1 MSKGNI
7 MNTYG
12 RFDIVFEKGLGSK
25 LYDSNGIEYMDF
37 VSGVAVNC
45 LGHSHPAITK
55 AIADQSSEL
64 MHISNYYWSKQ
75 AVELSEKICYFS
87 DHKSVF
93 FCNSGTEAMECGV
106 KIGRK
111 YGKIKGGADKNIVIY
126 MENSFHGRTMGALS
140 VTGQKKYQE
149 DFMPLIGGT
158 RSAKF
163 NDIEDLKDKMSSE
176 VCAVIIEPIQ
186 GEGGINS
193 AAIEYLKQAKELCEK
208 YDALLIFDEIQC
220 GVGRLGTLFAYQKFG
235 VIPDVICMAKGLGG
249 GFPIGAVM
257 TNEKASV
264 LVPGDHGSTF
274 GGNPLACAVSLAVLK
289 ELTDGGVVDKVNEKS
304 EYIISKLKDLKEK
317 YPIIEEIK
325 GVGLLL
331 GIKLKVDVKEFS
343 KKCFE
348 NKLLAVTAGS
358 DVIRL
363 LPPLNVENDDI
374 DKAMELLEKV
384 LQGYNQN
391 A

>member
-12 RFDIVFEKGLGSK
+12 RFDVVFEKGLGCK
-25 LYDSNGIEYMDF
+25 LYDDNGNEYLDF
-37 VSGVAVNC
+37 VSGVAVNS
-45 LGHSHPAITK
+45 LGHSHPAIIN
-55 AIADQSSEL
+55 AINKQSKDL

-75 AVELSEKICYFS
+75 NIELSEKLCSFS
-87 DHKSVF
+87 DHKAVF
-93 FCNSGTEAMECGV
+93 FCNSGTEAMECGI

-111 YGKIKGGADKNIVIY
+111 YGKIKGGENKNVVIY
-126 MENSFHGRTMGALS
+126 MDNSFHGRTMGALS

-163 NDIEDLKDKMSSE
+163 NDIEDLKNKMDNN

-186 GEGGINS
+186 GEGGINP
-193 AAIEYLKQAKELCEK
+193 ALVDYLKQVKDLCEEK
-208 YDALLIFDEIQC
+208 DALLIFDEIQC
-220 GVGRLGTLFAYQKFG
+220 GVGRLGTLFAYQTFN
-235 VIPDVICMAKGLGG
+235 VVPDVICMAKGLAG

-257 TNEKASV
+257 TNEKAAV

-274 GGNPLACAVSLAVLK
+274 GGNPLACAVSLAVLG
-289 ELTDGGVVDKVNEKS
+289 ELTDGGVVDKVKEKS
-304 EYIISKLKDLKEK
+304 EYMVSKLKELKEK
-317 YPIIEEIK
+317 YNQIEEIK
-325 GVGLLL
+325 GIGLLI
-331 GIKLKVDVKEFS
+331 GIKLNVDTKEFS

-348 NKLLAVTAGS
+348 NKFLAVTAGK
-358 DVIRL
+358 DVVRL
-363 LPPLNVENDDI
+363 LPPLNVEKEDI

-384 LQGYNQN
+384 LKSYN
-391 A
+391 

>member
-12 RFDIVFEKGLGSK
+12 RFDVVFEKGLGSK

-55 AIADQSSEL
+55 AIADQSSKL

-75 AVELSEKICYFS
+75 AVELSEKLCSFS

-111 YGKIKGGADKNIVIY
+111 YGKIKSGTDKNVVIY

-163 NDIEDLKDKMSSE
+163 NDIEDLKDKMDSG

-193 AAIEYLKQAKELCEK
+193 AAIEYLKQVKELCEK

-220 GVGRLGTLFAYQKFG
+220 GMGRLGTLFAYQKFG

-274 GGNPLACAVSLAVLK
+274 GGNPLACAVSLAVLT

-304 EYIISKLKDLKEK
+304 EYIVSKLKNLKEK

-343 KKCFE
+343 KKCFG

-363 LPPLNVENDDI
+363 LPALNVENDDV
-374 DKAMELLEKV
+374 DKAMELLEEV
-384 LQGYNQN
+384 LQSYN
-391 A
+391 

>member
-12 RFDIVFEKGLGSK
+12 RFDVVFEKGSGCK
-25 LYDSNGIEYMDF
+25 LYDDNGNEYLDF

-45 LGHSHPAITK
+45 LGHSHPSIINAINEQAK
-55 AIADQSSEL
+55 NL

-75 AVELSEKICYFS
+75 GIELSEKLSSLS

-93 FCNSGTEAMECGV
+93 FCNSGTEAMECGI

-111 YGKIKGGADKNIVIY
+111 YGKIKGGEKKNVVIY
-126 MENSFHGRTMGALS
+126 MENSFHGRTIGALS

-163 NDIEDLKDKMSSE
+163 NDIEDLKNKMDND
-176 VCAVIIEPIQ
+176 VCAIILEPVQ
-186 GEGGINS
+186 GEGGINPVVV
-193 AAIEYLKQAKELCEK
+193 EYLEQVKELCEK

-220 GVGRLGTLFAYQKFG
+220 GVGRLGTFFAYKTFN
-235 VIPDVICMAKGLGG
+235 VIPDVICMAKGIAG
-249 GFPIGAVM
+249 GFPMGAVM

-274 GGNPLACAVSLAVLK
+274 GGNPLACAVSLAVLG
-289 ELTDGGVVDKVNEKS
+289 ELVDGGVVEKVKEKS
-304 EYIISKLKDLKEK
+304 EYIVSKLNKLKDK
-317 YPIIEEIK
+317 YAQIEEIK
-325 GVGLLL
+325 GIGLLL
-331 GIKLKVDVKEFS
+331 GIKLNVDVKEFS

-348 NKLLAVTAGS
+348 NKLLAVTAGK
-358 DVIRL
+358 DVVRL
-363 LPPLNVENDDI
+363 LPPLNVKKEDM
-374 DKAMELLEKV
+374 DKAIELLEKV
-384 LQGYNQN
+384 LKSYN

>member
-12 RFDIVFEKGLGSK
+12 RFDVVFEKGLGCK
-25 LYDSNGIEYMDF
+25 LYDDNGNEYLDF

-45 LGHSHPAITK
+45 LGHSHPAIINAITK
-55 AIADQSSEL
+55 QSKDL
-64 MHISNYYWSKQ
+64 MHVSNYYWCKQ
-75 AVELSEKICYFS
+75 AIELSEKLCSFS

-111 YGKIKGGADKNIVIY
+111 YGKIKGGENKNVVIY

-149 DFMPLIGGT
+149 DFMPLLGGT

-163 NDIEDLKDKMSSE
+163 NDIEDLKSKMGNE
-176 VCAVIIEPIQ
+176 VCAIIMEPIQ

-193 AAIEYLKQAKELCEK
+193 VVVEYLEQVKELCDK

-220 GVGRLGTLFAYQKFG
+220 GVGRLGTLFAYQTFK
-235 VIPDVICMAKGLGG
+235 VAPDVICMAKGLAG

-274 GGNPLACAVSLAVLK
+274 GGNPLACAVSLAVLG
-289 ELTDGGVVDKVNEKS
+289 ELVDGGVLDKVNEKS
-304 EYIISKLKDLKEK
+304 EYMISKLKELKGK
-317 YPIIEEIK
+317 YNQIEEIK
-325 GVGLLL
+325 GIGLLL
-331 GIKLKVDVKEFS
+331 GIKLNVDVKEFS

-348 NKLLAVTAGS
+348 NKLLAVTAGK

-363 LPPLNVENDDI
+363 LPPLNVEKGDI
-374 DKAMELLEKV
+374 DKSMELLEKV
-384 LQGYNQN
+384 LQSYNN
-391 A
+391 